1 MALRRKKRKSNTK
14 RISFKAKTTKKKK
27 RRADRH
33 VYDLTSIVR
42 ILAMV
47 GVFAA
52 IAVGFAVLD
61 RYVQETV
68 PASRKIDYI
77 ELINP
82 PNWLNQQLKDKIYAA
97 ATSGGQN
104 LKIDEDAAQKV
115 QENLQA
121 KLAWLHDVKTQIT
134 AEKIL
139 VRARYR
145 KPVALVKLGLRKFY
159 VDAELVILDFVPM
172 ANLPIV
178 EVEGLSPVLKMPA
191 VGQVWKRDDLAA
203 AVAILTRLDKMDRRI
218 TPEKPLLSEIESIDV
233 SNFKGR
239 EDKRFAH
246 IVLYAKDRTEIIWG
260 AEVDAWAQHFE
271 AKDEEKLAKLYN
283 YYKERGSLL
292 HGAKYI
298 NLRDPQG
305 NVPLPIDEY

>member
-14 RISFKAKTTKKKK
+14 RISFKAKTAKKKK

-145 KPVALVKLGLRKFY
+145 KPIALVKLGLRKFY

-246 IVLYAKDRTEIIWG
+246 IVLYAKDRTEVIWG